1 METLEVIERC
11 LRRPAI
17 FSAGSGVR
25 NDERPTQKM
34 IE

>member
-1 METLEVIERC
+1 MFGKIRSLTGI
-11 LRRPAI
+11 AFI

-25 NDERPTQKM
+25 NDERPTPKM